1 MFIRKR
7 SVEMEKNIIKA
18 EQVITQKVR
27 QVTTVQD
34 LSREERREQIDSL
47 VKLLFKDFR
56 RVG

>member
-1 MFIRKR
+1 
-7 SVEMEKNIIKA
+7 MEKNIIKA